1 MPRSDDV
8 MLTDAE
14 RELRQRKRKRLLIVL
29 VLLLVL
35 GLGAVFGGKP
45 VLHGIK
51 AFQARR
57 HAKSAFAL
65 IDKEQWNEARKE
77 ATAAF
82 QLWPDEPEAIRAVAR
97 FLSRTRQPQALE
109 FWDRLEKDGRLTRV
123 DLTDEASIALLA
135 GDDTRAKRAI
145 TALLSGKNGGV
156 KPVDHLLEAQLAI
169 RQGAPIEAHDALQKV
184 FSDSAATNREKLQ
197 SALIELSIAGGNEA
211 WRDDAWSWLQKLAD
225 QNDAAG
231 LDALTVL
238 AQTLVSQEK
247 IPDHFPIPAPDLAQ
261 KIDAHPLARAPQKL
275 LAVDLRIREQ
285 KEARDTLIA
294 EATERWKTSE
304 SDDLTALATWL
315 NGKTEFQRELDAIPL
330 EKALQARDLFLQRM
344 DALGG
349 LGRWSEIKELLDRD
363 TYPLDPVVQKMYLA
377 RCNTQLGEKAA
388 SENNWQR
395 AFEAAH
401 GDPSKLLMLASYA
414 EKNGALET
422 ARAAYD
428 EAAAEAPK
436 LRAAH
441 QGRLRLAQATGE
453 TKKIHDVLAE
463 MLAIWPNDPAVQNDE
478 AYLRLLLMEQ
488 TRRSE
493 DGSQRSEP
501 AAESSPGAGDGPAVT
516 IGEENV
522 QPRKEDGAGSPT
534 PNVQR
539 PTAEKSEPI
548 TDNQELITIE
558 DLAVR
563 LVQREPSS
571 LPHRTLLALAR
582 LRLGKFSD
590 AMDAYSNIQVS
601 RGALTP
607 SALAVHA
614 AVLAANGKTA
624 DAATELRDVDVKRLL
639 PEEAA
644 LVAGIAR

>member
-1 MPRSDDV
+1 MSDF

-14 RELRQRKRKRLLIVL
+14 LALRTRKRRRLLIALVL
-29 VLLLVL
+29 VLVFV
-35 GLGAVFGGKP
+35 LGAVFGGRP
-45 VLHGIK
+45 VMHAIK
-51 AFQARR
+51 AWQARR
-57 HAKSAFAL
+57 HAQSAFAL
-65 IDKEQWNEARKE
+65 LEKEQWNDARKE
-77 ATAAF
+77 ATAAY

-97 FLSRTRQPQALE
+97 FLSRTRQGQALE
-109 FWDRLEKDGRLTRV
+109 FWDRLEKEDRLTRV
-123 DLTDEASIALLA
+123 DLTDEASIALLV

-145 TALLSGKNGGV
+145 AALLSGKNGAV

-169 RQGAPIEAHDALQKV
+169 RQGAPMEAHDALQKV
-184 FSDSAATNREKLQ
+184 FSDPQATGREKLQ
-197 SALIELSIAGGNEA
+197 AALLENAISAGNDA
-211 WRDDAWSWLQKLAD
+211 WRDEALALIKKVSESD
-225 QNDAAG
+225 DAAG

-238 AQTLVSQEK
+238 AQTIATQEK
-247 IPDHFPIPAPDLAQ
+247 VPDSFPATAIELAQ
-261 KIDAHPLARAPQKL
+261 KLEAHPLARAPQKL

-285 KEARDTLIA
+285 KDTRDTLIA
-294 EATERWKTSE
+294 EATERWKAGDPDE
-304 SDDLTALATWL
+304 ITALATWL
-315 NGKTEFQRELDAIPL
+315 NGKSEYERELDAIPL
-330 EKALQARDLFLQRM
+330 EKALQSRDLFLQHL

-349 LGRWSEIKELLDRD
+349 LGRWPEIKELLDRD

-377 RCNTQLGEKAA
+377 RCNAQLGEKAA

-401 GDPSKLLMLASYA
+401 GDPSKLLMLANYA
-414 EKNGALET
+414 EKNNALET

-441 QGRLRLAQATGE
+441 QGRLRLVQATND

-478 AYLRLLLMEQ
+478 GYTRLLLVEQ
-488 TRRSE
+488 AQV
-493 DGSQRSEP
+493 GSMKEEVENIEQL
-501 AAESSPGAGDGPAVT
+501 AA
-516 IGEENV
+516 
-522 QPRKEDGAGSPT
+522 
-534 PNVQR
+534 
-539 PTAEKSEPI
+539 
-548 TDNQELITIE
+548 
-558 DLAVR
+558 R

-614 AVLAANGKTA
+614 AVLAANGKA
-624 DAATELRDVDVKRLL
+624 EDAATEVRDLDVKRLL

-644 LVAGIAR
+644 LIAALPR